1 MIRKI
6 IPIVAGLA
14 LAGGLSAQSSQQVD
28 LAREKIQKW
37 VQTRQVISKE
47 RTDWKI
53 QRETLLSTKELLEQE
68 LADVEEKLAGL
79 SGNESAAD
87 ARRAEL
93 TEEKEGL
100 EAATSSVR
108 DRMADLE
115 VNIKEMS
122 KRFPEAF
129 LQQIDPLLR
138 RIPEDPYRPGRLSVG
153 ERLPNIVGII
163 QAASKFNSTLH
174 LFRETVAHDGLE
186 VQVDVL
192 YWGMGIA
199 YFVDQ
204 NSTYAGYKY
213 PTSNGWESE
222 VMVEIAPQVRQV
234 VDMYQRKNPNIEFV
248 EIPVTIN

>member
-6 IPIVAGLA
+6 IPIVAAMVLA
-14 LAGGLSAQSSQQVD
+14 SSLSAQTSQQVE
-28 LAREKIQKW
+28 LARQKIQKW

-47 RTDWKI
+47 RSDWRVQK
-53 QRETLLSTKELLEQE
+53 ESLVSTKELLEQE
-68 LADVEEKLAGL
+68 LKEVEEKLANL

-100 EAATSSVR
+100 ESATSSVR
-108 DRMADLE
+108 NRLADLE
-115 VNIKEMS
+115 VMVRNIS

-138 RIPEDPYRPGRLSVG
+138 RIPEDPYRPGRATVG

-163 QAASKFNSTLH
+163 QAAGKFNSTLH
-174 LFRETVAHDGLE
+174 LFRETVPVEGLE
-186 VQVDVL
+186 LQVDVL

-204 NSTYAGYKY
+204 NNTYAGYKY
-213 PTSNGWESE
+213 PTDSGWKSQ
-222 VMVEIAPQVRQV
+222 VMVEIAPQVRQI

-248 EIPVTIN
+248 SLPVAIN